1 LPVKVVAECMAGLVY
16 GMKYHNCD
24 VVVSLGSHG
33 SNACFKSTA
42 DKVPRMGTSQPNE
55 VAIVTNWAT
64 IGEQNRSLD
73 EYLADIDSIVDT
85 ESNNKGR
92 KL

>member
-1 LPVKVVAECMAGLVY
+1 MKVVPECMAGLVY

-24 VVVSLGSHG
+24 VVVSLASYA
-33 SNACFKSTA
+33 SNACYRSSA
-42 DKVPRMGTSQPNE
+42 DKLTRMNTSQPSE
-55 VAIVTNWAT
+55 VAVVTNWAT

-73 EYLADIDSIVDT
+73 EYLADIDFAVDAD
-85 ESNNKGR
+85 SNNKGR